1 MRRCTSA
8 LAEAQNGDG
17 TPLRDLTRSQAITG
31 DNRRSYAP
39 LHTACPLRVYNT
51 STSGLLLAIRM
62 YSFADVPR
70 ENSERAKRAKSS
82 LSVSLDR
89 CLAQRI
95 RPAQRPAE
103 RSRSAAGGIWSLRY
117 QPAAKTDSP
126 FLLITAW
133 ELARFVPERLMRDCS
148 RLMRDCSRSPM
159 QAQTISGRNPEGVR
173 LCEETIAERTSVR
186 FATSHRWPHEPAMG
200 SRRTR
205 WVRRARGGPDWCRR
219 AAA

>member
-1 MRRCTSA
+1 MFS
-8 LAEAQNGDG
+8 L
-17 TPLRDLTRSQAITG
+17 
-31 DNRRSYAP
+31 
-39 LHTACPLRVYNT
+39 
-51 STSGLLLAIRM
+51 
-62 YSFADVPR
+62 ADVPR

-133 ELARFVPERLMRDCS
+133 ELARFVPVYPSGSCAIAVGSCAIAADHQCKRKLSPAGTLNSLRFMRDSGGPRHKLLRHVLATGGCAQQH
-148 RLMRDCSRSPM
+148 RRHAAAVRGDVTGRVRVALGVQPEDGAARGCSRSG
-159 QAQTISGRNPEGVR
+159 TR
-173 LCEETIAERTSVR
+173 LPYSA
-186 FATSHRWPHEPAMG
+186 P
-200 SRRTR
+200 
-205 WVRRARGGPDWCRR
+205 
-219 AAA
+219 